1 MTDLER
7 LAEEWLEERRM
18 GSASGVW
25 HRVQILAEL
34 QPEQA
39 WALTQILLR
48 ATKPQPRDNA
58 LRIHV
63 AGILNRIL
71 ERYLAEFID
80 RVESEAGA
88 EPLFKE
94 LLAHISLPS
103 DAAPIATMERLRN
116 ASDGS
121 VTIYPAPSSEL
132 ARVAYDVADRYRSGQ
147 LPSVPPATRFP
158 VPLLAKEIARLVP
171 GHSEAEYSIAAARAL
186 QWSR

>member
-39 WALTQILLR
+39 WALTKILLR
-48 ATKPQPRDNA
+48 ATKPQLQSSPRDNA

-63 AGILNRIL
+63 ASILNRIL

-80 RVESEAGA
+80 RVESEAA
-88 EPLFKE
+88 SEPLFKE
-94 LLAHISLPS
+94 LLAPYPVTLRRLP
-103 DAAPIATMERLRN
+103 RW
-116 ASDGS
+116 
-121 VTIYPAPSSEL
+121 
-132 ARVAYDVADRYRSGQ
+132 SG
-147 LPSVPPATRFP
+147 
-158 VPLLAKEIARLVP
+158 
-171 GHSEAEYSIAAARAL
+171 
-186 QWSR
+186 

>member
-1 MTDLER
+1 
-7 LAEEWLEERRM
+7 M

-25 HRVQILAEL
+25 QRVQILAER

-39 WALTQILLR
+39 WALTEILLR
-48 ATKPQPRDNA
+48 AAKPQLQSSPMGKA
-58 LRIHV
+58 LRVHI
-63 AGILNRIL
+63 ASILNLIL
-71 ERYLAEFID
+71 ENYLTEFID
-80 RVESEAGA
+80 RVESESASD
-88 EPLFKE
+88 PLFKE

-103 DAAPIATMERLRN
+103 DAAPTATLKRLTT

-121 VTIYPAPSSEL
+121 VTIYPAPGTEL

-158 VPLLAKEIARLVP
+158 VPQLAKEIARLVP
-171 GHSEAEYSIAAARAL
+171 GHSETEYSIAAAKAL